1 MKNIIGNE
9 SLKNKE
15 RGASEMVLR
24 PQLAVIKWLDNKPDV
39 MASSAY
45 GNQPQDRCTRCS
57 KKNKRFVHV
66 PRPLAIAEYTTNIR
80 DVEIV
85 AEC

>member
-1 MKNIIGNE
+1 MKKIIGNE
-9 SLKNKE
+9 SFKNKE

-24 PQLAVIKWLDNKPDV
+24 PELAVIKWLDNKPVV

-45 GNQPQDRCTRCS
+45 GSQSQDTRTRWS

-66 PRPLAIAEYTTNIR
+66 PRPLAIAVYTTNIG
-80 DVEIV
+80 DVDLV